1 MMVVVVEVVMQE
13 VEKEMDLHSAS
24 MNQFFLDE
32 GSWQRCQRIVKVFP
46 LHLSFI
52 VQSNKSKQHKHSL
65 RTGVLYQMPGYV
77 SHPTLQTF
85 RAIKALKV
93 LSKLRIHFEN
103 QNFPTIIHIKPSQQ
117 ALSQCSQHKYIYKS
131 CKFAWHVISFL
142 IILFSFLGPRGLLR
156 TLLVPFVRC
165 PVVRKLFSFPF
176 LSDSKLTQPLPQ
188 YTVHRTLNRINSR
201 TFLAQ
206 FGLFGDGEQERRN
219 QVFQEQDIMQYH
231 AI

>member
-1 MMVVVVEVVMQE
+1 MMAVVVEVVMQE

-103 QNFPTIIHIKPSQQ
+103 QNFPTIIHIQPSQQ
-117 ALSQCSQHKYIYKS
+117 VLSQCSQHKYIYKS
-131 CKFAWHVISFL
+131 CKFAWHVFSFL

-156 TLLVPFVRC
+156 TPLVPFVRC
-165 PVVRKLFSFPF
+165 PVVRKLFRSARTSQSDPVRPPVHPSVRRPQSFQVRED
-176 LSDSKLTQPLPQ
+176 LS
-188 YTVHRTLNRINSR
+188 
-201 TFLAQ
+201 
-206 FGLFGDGEQERRN
+206 E
-219 QVFQEQDIMQYH
+219 
-231 AI
+231 